1 MFSKDEIYKFICKD
15 KPTFLKIAKRFNV
28 PINKNKELSNILNSL
43 KKEKKI
49 FFSKKD
55 DIFYA
60 AKYLGEF
67 TGIYKINFKNIPY
80 SIVDIDGEKKVNVF
94 NNKNFI
100 ALKDDEILMEI
111 FYDTENTKYVGFV
124 KEIKSRKNQFII
136 AEIDNDLN
144 VKPIYLN
151 QNINLEYSYDCLEPD
166 TYAKFK
172 IDKIFKDKLVLVLD
186 KIIAKIDKPYSDIDA
201 IVEYSNVKSHFSTQI
216 LNDAKSIPK
225 KVENISMFNR
235 KDLRDEMI
243 VTIDGKK
250 TKDFDD
256 AISVEKINDN
266 QYKLGVHIA
275 DVAFYVKEDSE
286 IDKEARERG
295 TSIYLIDKVIPMLPE
310 ELSNGICSLVPNE
323 DRFTISLE
331 AIINQQ
337 GNVLETKIFPSLIN
351 SKYRLTYDQV
361 ANMDN
366 DEIITTNKRLHD
378 MLQHAYELS
387 DILSNKKNEE
397 GYIDFE
403 IAEPIIELN
412 ELGRA
417 NKITLRKRLS
427 SEILIE
433 NFMVFANE
441 TVSKMISDMSIPS
454 IYRVHKEPT
463 TEKFDALKSFLK
475 IVGLS
480 QIKVKNSKNPKEFQ
494 VMVQKLKVEKFDNL
508 VKMAL
513 LKTMQKAEYSIDN
526 VGHFGLAS
534 KYYSHFTSPIR
545 RYPDLLLHR
554 IIWEVIFKG
563 NKEYSKK
570 NKQLISDIAK
580 KSSNSELKAVEL
592 ERKVNDVKKAEYYSS
607 MINEIFE
614 ATIVSIQKFGIF
626 VEFDDLTSS
635 LVHISTIINDNEE
648 YKISEDMYRMITKN
662 KIYQIGQKVKVK
674 IVSTNS
680 IEGKIDSIF
689 V

>member
-1 MFSKDEIYKFICKD
+1 MLSKEEIYKFICKD
-15 KPTFLKIAKRFNV
+15 KPSFLQIARKFNV
-28 PINKNKELSNILNSL
+28 PINRNKDLSNILNSL

-49 FFSKKD
+49 FYSKKD
-55 DIFYA
+55 DIFYGQ
-60 AKYLGEF
+60 KYLGEF
-67 TGIYKINFKNIPY
+67 IGVYKINFKNMPY
-80 SIVDIDGEKKVNVF
+80 SIVDINGEKKINVF

-111 FYDTENTKYVGFV
+111 FYDDENTKYVGFV

-136 AEIDNDLN
+136 AEIDDDLN
-144 VKPIYLN
+144 VKPIFFK
-151 QNINLEYSYDCLEPD
+151 QNINLEYSYNGLEPN

-172 IDKIFKDKLVLVLD
+172 IDKIFKDKLILVLD
-186 KIIAKIDKPYSDIDA
+186 KIISKINKPYSDIEA
-201 IVEYSNVKSHFSTQI
+201 IVEYSNVKSHFSTRT
-216 LNDAKSIPK
+216 LSEAKTIPTNID
-225 KVENISMFNR
+225 NISMFNR
-235 KDLRDEMI
+235 KDLRSEMI

-256 AISVEKINDN
+256 AISIQKIDN
-266 QYKLGVHIA
+266 NYKLGVHIA

-286 IDKEARERG
+286 IDIEARERG

-331 AIINQQ
+331 AIIDQE
-337 GNVLETKIFPSLIN
+337 GNVLETKIYPSIIN

-361 ANMDN
+361 ANMDK
-366 DEIITTNKRLHD
+366 DEIITSDKELYD
-378 MLQHAYELS
+378 MLKNAYLLS
-387 DILSNKKNEE
+387 DILSNKKYEE

-403 IAEPIIELN
+403 IEEPIIELN
-412 ELGRA
+412 DLGKA
-417 NKITLRKRLS
+417 EKITLRKRLS

-441 TVSKMISDMSIPS
+441 TVSKIISDMSIPS

-463 TEKFDALKSFLK
+463 TEKFDALKSFFK
-475 IVGLS
+475 IIGLN

-494 VMVQKLKVEKFDNL
+494 TMVQKLKVERFDNL

-526 VGHFGLAS
+526 SGHFGLAS

-554 IIWEVIFKG
+554 IIWEVIFKH
-563 NKEYSKK
+563 NKEYSIK

-580 KSSNSELKAVEL
+580 KSSNSEVKAIDL

-607 MINEIFE
+607 MINKIFE
-614 ATIVSIQKFGIF
+614 GTIVSIQKFGIF
-626 VEFDDLTSS
+626 VEFEDLTNT
-635 LVHISTIINDNEE
+635 LVHISTIISDNEE
-648 YKISEDMYRMITKN
+648 YKISEDMCRLITKN

-680 IEGKIDSIF
+680 IEGKIDSVFI
-689 V
+689 